1 MAGERGPGD
10 VGDDGRRPRS
20 DAGGSTKLSGR
31 PGGGR
36 SVLGAFGLVGQLGL
50 TVVTGG
56 LVGGLAGYGLDAWLG
71 TAPGFSIGG
80 MLFGLAGGAVGA
92 YRLIARH
99 LKD

>member
-1 MAGERGPGD
+1 MASEHGPGD
-10 VGDDGRRPRS
+10 VGDGGSRPGS
-20 DAGGSTKLSGR
+20 DPVGSTKSSGR
-31 PGGGR
+31 CGGGR

-50 TVVTGG
+50 TVVVGG
-56 LVGGLAGYGLDAWLG
+56 LLGGLAGYGLDAWLD

-99 LKD
+99 LED